1 MGKFPDLDNRLI
13 SVLVC
18 LLQEDRIWNEAMQG
32 ILFFYF
38 FQTTRCNLI
47 KGTLMPI

>member
-18 LLQEDRIWNEAMQG
+18 LLQEDRR
-32 ILFFYF
+32 L
-38 FQTTRCNLI
+38 FQTTRYNLI